1 MDEKLYHN
9 ENYWVSSY
17 NYFDEVR
24 ANYNLPKTVKFHDV
38 TLRDGEQSPGVAFRA
53 DEKVHIAKLLDEL
66 GVDRIEVAL
75 PAVSEEDK
83 LATKG
88 VVALKPKAQVFVL
101 CRGIASDVEL
111 ALECG
116 VDGIILEL
124 PVGIPRLK
132 YQFSHWTEDDVV
144 EKASHWAKYAKSKGL
159 EVVLFPMDCTRARPE
174 FFTRVL
180 REVGALPEVD
190 GVSLVDTSGSLT
202 PQAAVYLVK
211 QMKEITH
218 KRIEVHT
225 HTDFG
230 MGVATSLAALTAGAD
245 VIHASIGGLGERT
258 GNTPLDEAAVS
269 AKALYGVDSNIK
281 FEKLYNIS
289 HEILAISK
297 FQVAQSK
304 PVIGERAFTRESGM
318 GVDLVKKQ
326 PLALFGVT
334 PSWVGQQPRYVLG
347 KKSGISSVEMKQEDL
362 GLSELSDEQ
371 KTSVLNKVKD
381 LGLQKKGLVTD
392 AEFTSIH
399 KEVIGKQ

>member
-1 MDEKLYHN
+1 MDEKLFHN
-9 ENYWVSSY
+9 ENYWVSPY

-24 ANYNLPKTVKFHDV
+24 AQFQLPKTVKFHDV

-53 DEKVHIAKLLDEL
+53 DEKVQIAKLLDEL

-88 VVALKPKAQVFVL
+88 VVALRPNAKVFVL
-101 CRGIASDVEL
+101 CRGMASDVEL

-144 EKASHWAKYAKSKGL
+144 EKASHWAKFAKSKGL
-159 EVVLFPMDCTRARPE
+159 EVVLFPMDCTRSRPE

-180 REVGALPEVD
+180 TEVGALPEVD
-190 GVSLVDTSGSLT
+190 AVSLVDTSGSLT

-230 MGVATSLAALTAGAD
+230 MGVATSLAALTAGAE
-245 VIHASIGGLGERT
+245 VIHASIGGLGERS
-258 GNTPLDEAAVS
+258 GNTPLDEVAVS
-269 AKALYGVDSNIK
+269 AKTLYGVDSNIK
-281 FEKLYNIS
+281 FEKLYDIS
-289 HEILAISK
+289 NQILKISK
-297 FQVAQSK
+297 FQVADSK
-304 PVIGERAFTRESGM
+304 PVIGDRAFTRESGM
-318 GVDLVKKQ
+318 GVDLVKTQ
-326 PLALFGVT
+326 PLALFGLT
-334 PSWVGQQPRYVLG
+334 PSWVGQQPKYVLG
-347 KKSGISSVEMKQEDL
+347 KKSGIASVEMKLEDL
-362 GLSELSDEQ
+362 DLPALDDE
-371 KTSVLNKVKD
+371 KKNLILAHVKD

-392 AEFTSIH
+392 AEFVAIFNKVT
-399 KEVIGKQ
+399 GK